1 MAIGLSASVSVGGL
15 NAMIGNYAIAL
26 RDVCADI
33 QQLWSWIETLGASEA
48 AQVAALA
55 ALGTWQVQGTDPQA
69 FWTAANNA
77 YAVSQG
83 YYGQITLPS
92 DDYDTALAVAR
103 GGS

>member
-1 MAIGLSASVSVGGL
+1 MAIGLATSVTPGSL
-15 NAMIGNYAIAL
+15 NQSFGNYAVAL

-83 YYGQITLPS
+83 YYGQITLPN
-92 DDYDTALAVAR
+92 DDYDTALAAAR